1 MNDVNLRK
9 KPKQA
14 RSLARFEGILD
25 HAEAMIGE
33 QGFESLKMNELAR
46 RADVNIASIY
56 QYFPNRTVVA
66 RAIVERYLELYRS
79 ELAQGLADIPVGAQ
93 PPGME
98 VIGFM
103 LDTVLDHYYLFLKQ
117 RPTFLLV
124 WGAVRGNPDFIELN
138 MQDSQTNSQ
147 LIVGFIQRIGVDVQP
162 EVLATAAFL
171 VCEITEPVMQAL
183 LNSDEEYANKLLV
196 QYKLML
202 SSYFQALIR
211 S

>member
-1 MNDVNLRK
+1 MNDVKLRK

-46 RADVNIASIY
+46 RAGVNIASIY

-66 RAIVERYLELYRS
+66 RAIVERYLELYRA
-79 ELAQGLADIPVGAQ
+79 ELTLRLADIPVNTQSPSMA
-93 PPGME
+93 
-98 VIGFM
+98 VIGVM
-103 LDTVLDHYYLFLKQ
+103 LDNLLADYYQFLQQ
-117 RPTFLLV
+117 RPTFLMV
-124 WGAVRGNPDFIELN
+124 WGAVRGNPDFIKLN
-138 MQDSQTNSQ
+138 MQDSQSNAE
-147 LIVGFIQRIGVDVQP
+147 LIVGVMQKIGIKVPP
-162 EVLATAAFL
+162 EVLTTAAFL

-183 LNSDEEYANKLLV
+183 LNSDKVYAEKLLA
-196 QYKLML
+196 QYRLML
-202 SSYFQALIR
+202 SSYFQALI